1 MNKLINKIELSD
13 IFIIGGALFILFVA
27 LSAVGN
33 EPESQAFL
41 NAIIK

>member
-1 MNKLINKIELSD
+1 MKKLINKIELSD

-33 EPESQAFL
+33 EPESQQLL